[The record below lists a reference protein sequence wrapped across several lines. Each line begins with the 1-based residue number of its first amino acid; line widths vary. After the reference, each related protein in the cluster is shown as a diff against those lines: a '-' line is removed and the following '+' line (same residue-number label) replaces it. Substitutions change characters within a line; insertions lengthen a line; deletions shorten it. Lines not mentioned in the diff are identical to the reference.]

1 MSRYYSYSMNSDRTQ
16 FAALKVRLSQRDLA
30 TTFEA
35 VVLFQPATLGVQQLL
50 REASRILAEAA
61 PDEPFEMSLGQ
72 LKVAREAVDTYCSQI
87 APHRRGRVSSTAE
100 AIAAAMLHPSGA
112 EATRTLHDPGP
123 TRVRF
128 ASNSRHES

>member
-1 MSRYYSYSMNSDRTQ
+1 MNESHKQ
-16 FAALKVRLSQRDLA
+16 WGSLEVRLSQRDLA

-35 VVLFQPATLGVQQLL
+35 VVLFRPATSDVQQSL

-72 LKVAREAVDTYCSQI
+72 LKVAREAVDTYCREI
-87 APHRRGRVSSTAE
+87 APHRRGRVSGTAA
-100 AIAAAMLHPSGA
+100 AIAAAMRHPAGT
-112 EATRTLHDPGP
+112 ETTRTLHNPGG

-128 ASNSRHES
+128 ASNSRHDS